1 MHLNSKESK
10 QTNLDPENKTQTV
23 SPHIMHRIH
32 VPFSSFHPTMARFC
46 GCAACSAGVLVLLA
60 APPVSLTSV
69 PSLAVWAFLPTSAVG
84 LQHWLLFLTRCGSEH
99 HPSTCLAL
107 CRHPLFLVSHDIS
120 TPHVFS
126 LRLAKLSEMSVSLAD
141 FYQVSHLFTYSSS
154 SPYLS
159 TAFINFCL
167 MLPLLLVVT
176 SCFC

>member
-1 MHLNSKESK
+1 
-10 QTNLDPENKTQTV
+10 
-23 SPHIMHRIH
+23 MHRIH
-32 VPFSSFHPTMARFC
+32 VPFSSFHSTMARFC

-69 PSLAVWAFLPTSAVG
+69 SQPCCLSFSAHVCCRSPALASLPNQVWQRTSSKHVPCPLSA
-84 LQHWLLFLTRCGSEH
+84 
-99 HPSTCLAL
+99 ST
-107 CRHPLFLVSHDIS
+107 LFLVSHDIS

-126 LRLAKLSEMSVSLAD
+126 LRLAILSEMSVSLAD

-167 MLPLLLVVT
+167 MLPLLLGVT
-176 SCFC
+176 PCFC